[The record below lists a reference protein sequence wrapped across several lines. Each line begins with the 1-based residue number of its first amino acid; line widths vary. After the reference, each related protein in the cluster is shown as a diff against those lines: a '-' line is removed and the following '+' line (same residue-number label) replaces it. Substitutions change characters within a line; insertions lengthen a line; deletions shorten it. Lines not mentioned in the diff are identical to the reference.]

1 VTEWMAEWLYAPEE
15 EWSVE
20 QEMTAHKEIL
30 AEIERM
36 MKWTKDPKK
45 MAELE
50 AEAIWRRSEI
60 NRLKEQMKRTRTA

>member
-1 VTEWMAEWLYAPEE
+1 MTEWMAEWLYAPAE
-15 EWSVE
+15 EWTPE
-20 QEMTAHKEIL
+20 QELTSHKEIL

-60 NRLKEQMKRTRTA
+60 NRLKEQMKRTA